1 MVGYQL
7 IDSIY
12 LFLEPMW
19 TVKRIKALTVTQSQE
34 LQMGTAK
41 QNLLDGTY
49 TPTDEC
55 RPTWLIDFG
64 GKGQLTVPEGWTS
77 T

>member
-34 LQMGTAK
+34 LQKGTAK
-41 QNLLDGTY
+41 Q
-49 TPTDEC
+49 TPEE
-55 RPTWLIDFG
+55 
-64 GKGQLTVPEGWTS
+64 KAS
-77 T
+77 